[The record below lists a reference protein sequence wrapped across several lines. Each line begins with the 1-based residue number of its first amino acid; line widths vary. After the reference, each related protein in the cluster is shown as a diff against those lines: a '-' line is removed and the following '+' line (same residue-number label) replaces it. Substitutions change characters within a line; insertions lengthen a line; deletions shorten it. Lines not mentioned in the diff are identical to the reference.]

1 MAAIDSSAFV
11 LNDYILHH
19 VQDGSEW
26 KLPFLPA
33 VRLPPFLSLH
43 GLMVVLCSVLL
54 IIIFC
59 FLYRKNQR
67 VPTGFTN
74 FLEMVIVFIR
84 DEIAI
89 PSLGR
94 QEGLKF
100 TPLFCT
106 FFFFILGL
114 NLMGMIP
121 AFSTATA
128 NVSVTGA
135 LAIITFCFMTIGA
148 VFKNGPVGFF
158 KGLMAPGAPGILQF
172 LLVPLEFLGLFIKT
186 VALTIRLFANML
198 AGHIVILSL
207 LGLVVLLGAA
217 AIPAIFL
224 AALIA
229 VLEIMVAVLQ
239 AYIFTLLSAV
249 FIGHTYHPQHGESS
263 LH

>member
-1 MAAIDSSAFV
+1 MTAANSSAFD
-11 LNDYILHH
+11 LKDYIMHH
-19 VQDGSEW
+19 VQNAPEW
-26 KLPFLPA
+26 ELPFFPAVKLPAFLT
-33 VRLPPFLSLH
+33 LH
-43 GLMVVLCSVLL
+43 GLMLVLCAVFL

-67 VPTGFTN
+67 VPTGLTN
-74 FLEMVIVFIR
+74 VLEMMVVFIR

-89 PSLGR
+89 PSLGPEDGR
-94 QEGLKF
+94 RF

-121 AFSTATA
+121 VFSTATA

-135 LAIITFCFMTIGA
+135 LAVITFCFMTIGA
-148 VFKNGPVGFF
+148 VLKNGPAGFF

-186 VALTIRLFANML
+186 VALTVRLFANML

-217 AIPAIFL
+217 AIPAILL

-229 VLEIMVAVLQ
+229 VLEVVVAFLQ